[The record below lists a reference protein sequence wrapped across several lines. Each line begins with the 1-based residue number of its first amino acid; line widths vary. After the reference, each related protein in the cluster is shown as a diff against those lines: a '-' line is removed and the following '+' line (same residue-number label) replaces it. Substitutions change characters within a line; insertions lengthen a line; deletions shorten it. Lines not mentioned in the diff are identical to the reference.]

1 MANNVI
7 DFHFDF
13 LSPYAYLAWTQ
24 IHDVAR
30 RHGAT
35 VRPVP
40 TLLAALLAHG
50 QTRGP
55 AEIPA
60 KRVYV
65 FVDTLRT
72 ARHLGVPFGPPPAH
86 PFNPLL
92 ALRACSVVDGD
103 AQRRLIDALFAQ
115 TWGGGVDGQRV
126 GCDAADKLARAAA
139 TANLDDKDLVARA
152 HSDEAKNA
160 LRKHTDAAIA
170 RGVFGVPTMTTGD
183 GPSRFFWG
191 YDAFPALER
200 HLAGLENISDAD
212 VEQWGALPQAATRF

>member
-1 MANNVI
+1 MVI
-7 DFHFDF
+7 DFFFDF

-24 IHDVAR
+24 VHEVAR
-30 RHGAT
+30 RHGAS

-72 ARHLGVPFGPPPAH
+72 ARHLNVPFGPPPAH

-92 ALRACSVVDGD
+92 ALRACSLVDGD
-103 AQRRLIDALFAQ
+103 DQKRLIDALFAQ
-115 TWGGGVDGQRV
+115 TWGGLAR
-126 GCDAADKLARAAA
+126 GCDTAEKLAEATKTAGLDGDRSGGGLVERATGDLAK
-139 TANLDDKDLVARA
+139 ANLR
-152 HSDEAKNA
+152 KN
-160 LRKHTDAAIA
+160 TDAAIA
-170 RGVFGVPTMTTGD
+170 RGVFGVPTMTTGP
-183 GPSRFFWG
+183 GPSSFFWG
-191 YDAFPALER
+191 LDAFPALER
-200 HLAGLENISDAD
+200 HLAGKENISDAD
-212 VEQWGALPQAATRF
+212 VEKWAALPQAASRI

>member
-1 MANNVI
+1 MVI
-7 DFHFDF
+7 DFFFDF

-24 IHDVAR
+24 VHEVAH
-30 RHGAT
+30 RHEAT

-72 ARHLGVPFGPPPAH
+72 ARHLNVPFGPPPAH

-92 ALRACSVVDGD
+92 ALRACSIVVDHEGPD

-115 TWGGGVDGQRV
+115 TWGGQNV
-126 GCDAADKLARAAA
+126 GCDTAEKLAQAARAAR
-139 TANLDDKDLVARA
+139 LDDSSIVERA
-152 HSDEAKNA
+152 NSDAGKGM
-160 LRKHTDAAIA
+160 LRKNTDSAIA
-170 RGVFGVPTMTTGD
+170 RGVFGVPTMTTGP
-183 GPSRFFWG
+183 GPSSFFWG
-191 YDAFPALER
+191 LDAFPALER
-200 HLAGLENISDAD
+200 HLAGNENISDAD
-212 VEQWGALPQAATRF
+212 IEKWSGLPMAASRI